1 VPSRGRPRPL
11 ALILGALV
19 LVVAAASP
27 AGAATSDQKIASSGL
42 LRQGD
47 VGTDWNRTPTAPASG
62 FGPARIATCK
72 EVTGLTRAKRTQRS
86 VSEVYARGDAKVST
100 AVSVY
105 RSPAAALRAFRA
117 LAGTSAQQCIQQVL
131 TGELAKQA
139 SGPASARSVVVS
151 TADAPTYGTQHA
163 AYVVDADGTTGD
175 GSHVGIKALLVV
187 VQVRRAV
194 LGSTFS
200 GPSTPPPDAVARVL
214 GPPVARLVRAQRSP
228 KKK

>member
-1 VPSRGRPRPL
+1 VPSRGVPRHL
-11 ALILGALV
+11 ALILVGLALV
-19 LVVAAASP
+19 VSMAAP
-27 AGAATSDQKIASSGL
+27 AGAAASDQKIASSGL
-42 LRQGD
+42 LKQGD
-47 VGTDWNRTPTAPASG
+47 VGKDWNRTPTSPANG
-62 FGPARIATCK
+62 FGPAGIAPCK
-72 EVTGLTRAKRTQRS
+72 KVTKLTRAKRTKRV
-86 VSEVYARGDAKVST
+86 VSDVYARGDAKVST
-100 AVSVY
+100 SVSVY
-105 RSPAAALRAFRA
+105 RSPAAALSAFQA

-131 TGELAKQA
+131 SGELAKQA

-151 TADAPTYGTQHA
+151 TADAPTYGDQHA
-163 AYVVDADGTTGD
+163 AYVVDADGTAGD

-214 GPPVARLVRAQRSP
+214 GPPVDRLVRAQRSP